1 MTGIFISLVAVVLL
15 IVVIGFFAMRFL
27 RADDAA
33 AGDFDDLPDDRSM
46 PREDDDQDW
55 RDGRSARGR
64 SRGAQPGGPR
74 LTGDGPRLAAD
85 PQRRPGGRPGRE
97 PARDGYAAASR
108 PRGGRDGE
116 AGFPDTGGF
125 DSFDR
130 PGASGRGS
138 SRGAGSRDADRS
150 PAPRRP
156 AAAASRGG
164 RSQGHAGEPDWDA
177 MSDVDYWTELAA
189 DKSLTNTA
197 QPASPARPE
206 RPADNSR
213 SDRAAR
219 DAAAARE
226 DATALLPARRRP
238 AGRGPAESGPMPAVA
253 GRGGADPLR
262 GGLPGQPARGGRPGD
277 GSLPGRRSRDQRLP
291 ANEGVAALAALA
303 SGPSQPAPL
312 DDDPL
317 TSPSFPAVRGDDSR
331 SYRTGRP
338 ESGRAANGY
347 PANGPY
353 PPAAADPLAGYGQP
367 AGGGRPS
374 GPHPSG
380 PYPSG
385 AHSGAGHANGSR
397 PGSRSSGGHASGLLS
412 GADPNGMP
420 ANGMPA
426 NGMPANG
433 QPGGLLSGG
442 DPGLLSGGR
451 QNGHSGG
458 LLSGGDQGD
467 WAGRYGPPADAAS
480 GTGPNSYQA
489 APQARRALPAPPP
502 AVPAPAPAAAGYR
515 DYADPAASGN
525 PYGSYVTPAADSFP
539 AASASRDS
547 EPRYD
552 APYGASYLP
561 GQETQQYA
569 QPAGRH
575 TAAPALHA
583 APVPGAPAL
592 PAGSGSLH
600 AAPVA
605 DPAQAYGNGAYY
617 GGAPAG
623 GYGNGHSN
631 GHGNGHSKQRLP
643 RPRRPSRGPRPAG
656 RRPGLLLRRPRPAG
670 VPGGRLRHPALRPGG
685 LPAAGPRGGAGP
697 AGSARLRYPR
707 FRGLW
712 LRGLWRLPWLLRDRS
727 WRHACGRPDQLASAR
742 GTSAQNPPA

>member
-1 MTGIFISLVAVVLL
+1 MTGIFISLAAVVLL
-15 IVVIGFFAMRFL
+15 IFVIGFFAMRFL

-46 PREDDDQDW
+46 PRENDDQDF
-55 RDGRSARGR
+55 RDGRPARGR
-64 SRGAQPGGPR
+64 SRGAHPGGPR

-97 PARDGYAAASR
+97 PRDGYAAAGQS
-108 PRGGRDGE
+108 RGGRGSRDGDP
-116 AGFPDTGGF
+116 GFPDTGGF
-125 DSFDR
+125 DSFDSR
-130 PGASGRGS
+130 PFDRPAVSGRG
-138 SRGAGSRDADRS
+138 GTSRDADR
-150 PAPRRP
+150 PAEPRRP
-156 AAAASRGG
+156 AAAAGRGG
-164 RSQGHAGEPDWDA
+164 RPKGHPGEPDWDA

-189 DKSLTNTA
+189 DKSLTSTA

-206 RPADNSR
+206 RPADGSR

-226 DATALLPARRRP
+226 DATALLPARRRS
-238 AGRGPAESGPMPAVA
+238 AGRGLAESGPMPAVA
-253 GRGGADPLR
+253 GRGGPDPLRPDPLRADPLR
-262 GGLPGQPARGGRPGD
+262 GGRGPVPGQPARGGRPGD
-277 GSLPGRRSRDQRLP
+277 GSMPGRRSRDQRLP
-291 ANEGVAALAALA
+291 ADEGVAALAALA
-303 SGPSQPAPL
+303 TGPSQPAPL
-312 DDDPL
+312 NDDPL
-317 TSPSFPAVRGDDSR
+317 TSPSFPAIRGDDSR
-331 SYRTGRP
+331 SYRAVRPEPGRP

-347 PANGPY
+347 PAGGPY

-367 AGGGRPS
+367 GGNGRPS

-380 PYPSG
+380 
-385 AHSGAGHANGSR
+385 AHSGGSRSSGGHASGSR
-397 PGSRSSGGHASGLLS
+397 PGSRSSGGHANGLLS

-420 ANGMPA
+420 V
-426 NGMPANG
+426 NG

-442 DPGLLSGGR
+442 DPGLLPGSR

-467 WAGRYGPPADAAS
+467 WAGRYGPPADAGS
-480 GTGPNSYQA
+480 GTGPNSYRP
-489 APQARRALPAPPP
+489 APPAPRALPAPPP
-502 AVPAPAPAAAGYR
+502 AAAAAPAAAGYR

-539 AASASRDS
+539 AAGASRDS
-547 EPRYD
+547 EPRYE

-592 PAGSGSLH
+592 PAGSGSMH

-605 DPAQAYGNGAYY
+605 DPAQGYGNGAYY

-623 GYGNGHSN
+623 GYSNGNGNGYGDGHSSGYN
-631 GHGNGHSKQRLP
+631 GHAALP
-643 RPRRPSRGPRPAG
+643 EARGQQ
-656 RRPGLLLRRPRPAG
+656 
-670 VPGGRLRHPALRPGG
+670 
-685 LPAAGPRGGAGP
+685 AAGPGYSSGGHARPEYPANGYGAQPYDPAAYPPPDPAAAPAPQDQRGYGTPDSGGY
-697 AGSARLRYPR
+697 GSEAYGGYP
-707 FRGLW
+707 GY
-712 LRGLWRLPWLLRDRS
+712 
-727 WRHACGRPDQLASAR
+727 
-742 GTSAQNPPA
+742 